1 MSVLKVFLADDHA
14 ILREGVAALVNTQ
27 DDMVVAGEAATATA
41 AIDGCLAERP
51 DVLVLDLSMPGGGL
65 AVLERLSRELP
76 SVKCIVLTMHD
87 DPAHLR
93 AVVAAGAKGYLI
105 KAGVGSD
112 LIEGIR
118 QVARGKS
125 FVRVSARAV
134 KEEPQLSGREREVLI
149 LVARGH
155 TNRAIAER
163 LGVKPKTV
171 ETYRARLQDKLGV
184 SGRAEIFAYAE
195 REGLLDPARR
205 ELSSTQS

>member
-1 MSVLKVFLADDHA
+1 MTGFTAEDHRFMAAALGQAELGLASTSPNPRVGCV
-14 ILREGVAALVNTQ
+14 IVREGRIVGQ
-27 DDMVVAGEAATATA
+27 GWHERAGEAH
-41 AIDGCLAERP
+41 AE
-51 DVLVLDLSMPGGGL
+51 VHALQ
-65 AVLERLSRELP
+65 
-76 SVKCIVLTMHD
+76 
-87 DPAHLR
+87 
-93 AVVAAGAKGYLI
+93 AAGALAHGATVYVTLEPCAHHGRTPPCTEALI